1 MLWRGEREEV
11 ERREVLNLARKIFL
25 FSMEMGCC
33 FPFVFGGIVMKNE
46 ELGAREIVSTPFDQN
61 PAAASVF
68 ASELDQKMKAAILE
82 EEAELR
88 RVVYENHMKQ
98 KEQLTNEE
106 LLSSL
111 LYKGEQR
118 VEIPPLRCSRVRI
131 ISEKTE
137 KALDERFGVEAR
149 LTDKRLI
156 LTDVDVTSVPF
167 LQREAKTSFPTRKSY
182 RVARE
187 LRDDVW
193 YYPFPLKNITG
204 LMLGLSN
211 KTKVSSQL
219 SMKYND
225 MGLVAGV
232 LGLLLMILGFGNGA
246 LLVVGFLLFIGGV
259 IYAVGVPKF
268 VTSEFELEQG
278 LFREVRL
285 GGLDPITQEKVILE
299 LTIDQDYSIHAIKD
313 YLAKLQQLSQI

>member
-1 MLWRGEREEV
+1 MKKEE
-11 ERREVLNLARKIFL
+11 
-25 FSMEMGCC
+25 S
-33 FPFVFGGIVMKNE
+33 
-46 ELGAREIVSTPFDQN
+46 GARELVSNPFEQN
-61 PAAASVF
+61 PAAAGVF

-82 EEAELR
+82 EESELR
-88 RVVYENHMKQ
+88 QVVYENHMKQ

-118 VEIPPLRCSRVRI
+118 VEIPPLRCSRARI
-131 ISEKTE
+131 ISGENGKVI
-137 KALDERFGVEAR
+137 DERFGVEAR

-167 LQREAKTSFPTRKSY
+167 LKRELKTSFPTRKSY

-211 KTKVSSQL
+211 KTRVSSQL
-219 SMKYND
+219 SMRYND
-225 MGLVAGV
+225 IGLGIAALGLVLV
-232 LGLLLMILGFGNGA
+232 ILGFGNSVLLLLGLLA
-246 LLVVGFLLFIGGV
+246 LIGGL
-259 IYAVGVPKF
+259 IYAFVEPKF
-268 VTSEFELEQG
+268 VRSEFELEQG

-299 LTIDQDYSIHAIKD
+299 FTIDQDYSIHAIKD
-313 YLAKLQQLSQI
+313 YFAKLQQLSQL